1 MGERHLPEHNILTV
15 FGCKPNST
23 VELPRAVSIGT
34 ELAGVVN
41 ETQSAE
47 LNMKNKIKH
56 ILRARVGADVEVQ
69 PVIPGTVVVSING
82 FKNLTSP
89 SSSPWLL
96 SNRLATI
103 NELGAADT
111 KNETKPSSDLRRP
124 EIGVPDD
131 GVVYRV

>member
-1 MGERHLPEHNILTV
+1 MAFKLL
-15 FGCKPNST
+15 
-23 VELPRAVSIGT
+23 RAVSTGT
-34 ELAGVVN
+34 ELADVIN

-47 LNMKNKIKH
+47 LNMKNEIKH

-69 PVIPGTVVVSING
+69 PVIPGMCPVVVSING
-82 FKNLTSP
+82 FKNLPSP

-131 GVVYRV
+131 GVR